1 MKKTDQ
7 VKKIKLKT
15 NKYMP
20 KSRLR
25 PNHKQ
30 KVAAWK
36 LRKVHAER
44 RYQRTMSE
52 LFEKMRNSMSE
63 NTEGSEGNESVQ
75 QAN

>member
-1 MKKTDQ
+1 
-7 VKKIKLKT
+7 
-15 NKYMP
+15 MP

-36 LRKVHAER
+36 LKNIHAER

-52 LFEKMRNSMSE
+52 MFEKLRQSASE
-63 NTEGSEGNESVQ
+63 KSEEAETNGPVQ
-75 QAN
+75 QDN

>member
-1 MKKTDQ
+1 
-7 VKKIKLKT
+7 
-15 NKYMP
+15 MP

-36 LRKVHAER
+36 LKNIHAER

-52 LFEKMRNSMSE
+52 LFEKMRQSAA
-63 NTEGSEGNESVQ
+63 EGKEEAETNGPVQ
-75 QAN
+75 QDN

>member
-1 MKKTDQ
+1 
-7 VKKIKLKT
+7 
-15 NKYMP
+15 MP

-36 LRKVHAER
+36 LKNIHAER

-52 LFEKMRNSMSE
+52 LFEKMRQASSE
-63 NTEGSEGNESVQ
+63 KTEDEETNGPVQ
-75 QAN
+75 PAN

>member
-1 MKKTDQ
+1 
-7 VKKIKLKT
+7 
-15 NKYMP
+15 MP

-36 LRKVHAER
+36 LKNIHAER

-52 LFEKMRNSMSE
+52 LFEKMRQASSE
-63 NTEGSEGNESVQ
+63 KTEDEETNEPVQ
-75 QAN
+75 PAN

>member
-1 MKKTDQ
+1 
-7 VKKIKLKT
+7 
-15 NKYMP
+15 MP

-36 LRKVHAER
+36 LRNIHAER

-52 LFEKMRNSMSE
+52 MFEKLRQSASGKSE
-63 NTEGSEGNESVQ
+63 EAETNGPVQ
-75 QAN
+75 QDN

>member
-1 MKKTDQ
+1 
-7 VKKIKLKT
+7 
-15 NKYMP
+15 MP

-36 LRKVHAER
+36 LKNIHAER

-52 LFEKMRNSMSE
+52 LFEKMRQSASE
-63 NTEGSEGNESVQ
+63 KSEEAETNEPVQ
-75 QAN
+75 QDN